1 MPFDRIKPVLLPGG
15 FDLKKETENRLVTKC
30 FKRNGK
36 SEIFKVGRS
45 SFFRRRTLYP
55 VTFDYDCS

>member
-15 FDLKKETENRLVTKC
+15 FDLKKETKNKLVTKC

-45 SFFRRRTLYP
+45 SFFR
-55 VTFDYDCS
+55 

>member
-15 FDLKKETENRLVTKC
+15 FDLKKETENKLVTEC

-36 SEIFKVGRS
+36 SEIFKVGHS
-45 SFFRRRTLYP
+45 SFFR
-55 VTFDYDCS
+55 